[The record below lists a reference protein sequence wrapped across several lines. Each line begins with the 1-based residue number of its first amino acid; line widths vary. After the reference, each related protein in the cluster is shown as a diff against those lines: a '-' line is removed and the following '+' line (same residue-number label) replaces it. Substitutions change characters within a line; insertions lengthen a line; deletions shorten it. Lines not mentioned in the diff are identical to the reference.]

1 MHRVGLGDGR
11 TAVSYGW
18 TYCQQENRLIQSF
31 GRDRSIV
38 VKIRKCGSRSHI
50 SPLNK
55 RQHLGDNFVIYD
67 NIGSWEGG
75 RGGGWPKL
83 CFWRTYLSAV
93 FRQTWINSR
102 WLFFPS
108 IWGTKWWDFTALVS
122 CPHVISVALVHP
134 LLLLCLPSVLPSSQ
148 PPSQHPPRFSFSAPP
163 PSPLKNSSK
172 PPGSLWGA
180 PPKQA
185 RGAHSLFGAACGLWT
200 ISIDVPFASNGNV
213 VLLNSFLF
221 LYPVSY
227 LSTEISL
234 VSRVLPCM

>member
-31 GRDRSIV
+31 GGNWSIV

-75 RGGGWPKL
+75 RGGGWLKL

-93 FRQTWINSR
+93 FRHTWINSR

-108 IWGTKWWDFTALVS
+108 IWGTRWWDFTVLVS
-122 CPHVISVALVHP
+122 CPHVISLALVHP
-134 LLLLCLPSVLPSSQ
+134 LLLLLSLSSSQ
-148 PPSQHPPRFSFSAPP
+148 PPSQHPPRLSFSATPP
-163 PSPLKNSSK
+163 PPEDLLQTSRLPLGSSSK
-172 PPGSLWGA
+172 AGQGCSL
-180 PPKQA
+180 PL
-185 RGAHSLFGAACGLWT
+185 RGCLW
-200 ISIDVPFASNGNV
+200 V
-213 VLLNSFLF
+213 VNNFYWCSFC
-221 LYPVSY
+221 
-227 LSTEISL
+227 IKW
-234 VSRVLPCM
+234 

>member
-31 GRDRSIV
+31 GGNWSIV

-75 RGGGWPKL
+75 RGGGWLKL

-93 FRQTWINSR
+93 FRHTWINSR

-108 IWGTKWWDFTALVS
+108 IWGTRWWDFTVLVS

-134 LLLLCLPSVLPSSQ
+134 LLLLCLHSVCPALSPLLSIPQDSVLV
-148 PPSQHPPRFSFSAPP
+148 QHPPRP
-163 PSPLKNSSK
+163 KTSSK

-185 RGAHSLFGAACGLWT
+185 RVAHSLFGAACGLWT